1 MLRAY
6 KQAVI
11 AHEMPRRLRVRVE
24 WLNRKLIDANHISTM
39 LEQMAGVVSA
49 RINKGAKSAIIRY
62 DGSANTRIAVLDFLD
77 RLEPTSLPHV
87 TKSDSEARHFFHTSL
102 NGIALAATPFLS
114 PTQRIVLAGALVA
127 PTIWEGVESLF
138 SGKVKV
144 ELLDAIAIGVATSRG
159 DATTA
164 LSTNFFI
171 HLGELLEAK
180 TNNNSNAL
188 LRQLLHPIP
197 STAWKEVKGELKEVP
212 ADQLKLNDVV
222 VVNPGDTIPV
232 DGQVLS
238 GTAQVNEASVTG
250 ESVPVN
256 KESKCRVLSG
266 TIVEEGTVRI
276 RAVKVGDDTTT
287 ARIGKFIQESL
298 ENKSETQK
306 NAEKKAN
313 QRILI
318 TLGLGALTFALTR
331 DWTRVA
337 SVFLVDYS
345 CALKLSTPVAM
356 KSTMYKCAK
365 AGILVKGGQVIETF
379 ADVDTVVFDKT
390 GTLTHGELDVAEIH
404 SVQQKEWPEDRL
416 LALVASIEE
425 HSTHPVANA
434 VVTKAKAQELPHIS
448 HDEVNFIVA
457 HGMVSEVDNKRIV
470 IGSRHF
476 LEEHEEV
483 DIRPYEDLIAQMEEK
498 GLILLY
504 TSMDTEL
511 TGIIGLRDQLRDDAK
526 FMIER
531 LYANGVENIA
541 ILTGD
546 RERKAKALAEQLGI
560 HEVFADLRPEEKA
573 GIIQQMKDEGRK
585 LAFVGDGVNDAPAL
599 VNADVGIAMPQGA
612 DLARASADIV
622 LTDDNI
628 SGVAEAYEKSTDTM
642 KLIKSNFNWA
652 VGINSGLFV
661 GASMGWTSPVIS
673 SLLHNGTTLGVLVRA
688 LSGVKE
694 R

>member
-1 MLRAY
+1 MLKTY
-6 KQAVI
+6 NQVKIV
-11 AHEMPRRLRVRVE
+11 HETHKRLRVRLD
-24 WLNRKLIDANHISTM
+24 WLNRASIDANHISTL
-39 LEQMAGVVSA
+39 LERMDGIETA
-49 RINKGAKSAIIRY
+49 RVNKGARSVVIRY
-62 DGSANTRIAVLDFLD
+62 DGKPDVRIAVLDFLD
-77 RLEPTSLPHV
+77 RLEPTNLPHIQR
-87 TKSDSEARHFFHTSL
+87 SDSEEKHFFHASL
-102 NGIALAATPFLS
+102 NAMALVASPFLT
-114 PTQRIVLAGALVA
+114 PGQRLGLAGALVA
-127 PTIWEGVESLF
+127 PTIWEGIDSLF
-138 SGKVKV
+138 SGSIKV

-159 DATTA
+159 DAITA

-188 LRQLLHPIP
+188 LRQLLHPAP
-197 STAWKEVKGELKEVP
+197 TNAWKEQDGELTQIA

-238 GTAQVNEASVTG
+238 GTAQVNESSVTG

-256 KESKCRVLSG
+256 KEARMRVLSG
-266 TIVEEGTVRI
+266 TIVEEGTLRI

-287 ARIGKFIQESL
+287 ARISRFIQDSL

-306 NAEKKAN
+306 KAEKKAN

-318 TLGLGALTFALTR
+318 TLGLGALTFLLTR
-331 DWTRVA
+331 DFTRVA

-365 AGILVKGGQVIETF
+365 NGILVKGGQVIETF
-379 ADVDTVVFDKT
+379 ADIDTVVFDKT
-390 GTLTHGELDVAEIH
+390 GTLTHGELDVTEVET
-404 SVQQKEWPEDRL
+404 VQPDEWPKDRL

-434 VVTKAKAQELPHIS
+434 VVTNAKAQELPHINHS
-448 HDEVNFIVA
+448 EVNFIVA
-457 HGMVSEVDNKRIV
+457 HGMVSEVGGKRVV

-476 LEEHEEV
+476 LEEHENV
-483 DIRPYEDLIAQMEEK
+483 DITPYEDLILRLEEK

-504 TSMDTEL
+504 TSMDSEL
-511 TGIIGLRDQLRDDAK
+511 TGVIGLRDQLRDDAK
-526 FMIER
+526 SMIER
-531 LYANGVENIA
+531 LYANGVQHIA

-546 RERKAKALAEQLGI
+546 RKRKADALAEQLGI
-560 HEVFADLRPEEKA
+560 KEVYADLRPEEKA
-573 GIIQQMKDEGRK
+573 GIVEQMKAEGRK

-622 LTDDNI
+622 LTDDTI
-628 SGVAEAYEKSTDTM
+628 SGVAEAYEKSRDTM
-642 KLIKSNFNWA
+642 KLIQSNFNWA

-673 SLLHNGTTLGVLVRA
+673 SLLHNGTTLGVLARA
-688 LSGVKE
+688 LSGVRE

>member
-6 KQAVI
+6 KQARIV
-11 AHEMPRRLRVRVE
+11 HETPKRLRVRIE
-24 WLNRKLIDANHISTM
+24 WLNRKLIDASHISTL
-39 LEQMAGVVSA
+39 LERMAGVEDA
-49 RINKGAKSAIIRY
+49 RVNKGAKSAIIRY
-62 DGSANTRIAVLDFLD
+62 DGLAHTRISILDFLD

-87 TKSDSEARHFFHTSL
+87 DRMDGEAEHFFHTSL

-114 PTQRIVLAGALVA
+114 PTQRLVVAGALVA
-127 PTIWEGVESLF
+127 PTLWAGVESLF
-138 SGKVKV
+138 SGKIKV

-159 DATTA
+159 DAITA

-171 HLGELLEAK
+171 HLGELLEAR
-180 TNNNSNAL
+180 TNNSSNAL
-188 LRQLLHPIP
+188 LRQLLHPAP
-197 STAWKEVKGELKEVP
+197 SNAWKEVNGELLEVG
-212 ADQLKLNDVV
+212 ADQLQLNDVV

-232 DGQVLS
+232 DGQVLT
-238 GTAQVNEASVTG
+238 GMAQVNEASVTG

-256 KESKCRVLSG
+256 KEMKMRVLSG
-266 TIVEEGTVRI
+266 TIVEEGTLRI

-287 ARIGKFIQESL
+287 ARISRFIQESL

-313 QRILI
+313 QRIWI

-365 AGILVKGGQVIETF
+365 DGILVKGGQAIETF
-379 ADVDTVVFDKT
+379 ANVDTVVFDKT
-390 GTLTHGELDVAEIH
+390 GTLTHGELDVTEIR
-404 SVQQKEWPEDRL
+404 SVQPKEWPEDRL

-434 VVTKAKAQELPHIS
+434 VVTQAKARQLAHIS

-457 HGMVSEVDNKRIV
+457 HGMVSEVNDKRIV

-476 LEEHEEV
+476 LEEHENV
-483 DIRPYEDLIAQMEEK
+483 DISSHENMIEELEEK

-504 TSMDTEL
+504 TSMDSVL
-511 TGIIGLRDQLRDDAK
+511 TGIVGLRDQLRDDAK
-526 FMIER
+526 SMIER
-531 LYANGVENIA
+531 LYSNGVEKVA

-546 RERKAKALAEQLGI
+546 RRRKAQALADQLGI
-560 HEVFADLRPEEKA
+560 TDVYAELRPEEKA
-573 GIIQQMKDEGRK
+573 DIVQKLKEEGRVI
-585 LAFVGDGVNDAPAL
+585 AFVGDGVNDAPAL
-599 VNADVGIAMPQGA
+599 INANVGIAMPQGA

-622 LTDDNI
+622 LTVDNI
-628 SGVAEAYEKSTDTM
+628 SGVAQAYEKSTDTM

-661 GASMGWTSPVIS
+661 GASMGLTSPVIS
-673 SLLHNGTTLGVLVRA
+673 SLLHNGTTLGVLARA
-688 LSGVKE
+688 LSGVKD